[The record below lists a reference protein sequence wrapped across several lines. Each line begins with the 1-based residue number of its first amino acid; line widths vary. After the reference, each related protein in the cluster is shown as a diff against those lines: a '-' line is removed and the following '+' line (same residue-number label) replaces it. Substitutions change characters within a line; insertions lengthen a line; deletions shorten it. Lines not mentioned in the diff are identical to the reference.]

1 MACDLTAGRLW
12 ECKEQVG
19 GIKTV
24 YFADFG
30 DLTGLTVG
38 TGADAGKIT
47 TGLTGKTLYRYEL
60 PDYTGNLTETLTA
73 SAESGTLFY
82 EQALEITLHKLRA
95 ADSDE
100 IKLLAKGR
108 PHCIVVD
115 NNDNQLLL
123 GFQKGLNVTTVA
135 GQTGTAAGDLSGYV
149 LSFTASEV
157 QAAPFVTDAISNATI
172 VSS

>member
-1 MACDLTAGRLW
+1 MACDLTSGRLW

-30 DLTGLTVG
+30 DLTGLTVSN
-38 TGADAGKIT
+38 GAIS

-115 NNDNQLLL
+115 NNYNKLLL

-157 QAAPFVTDAISNATI
+157 QAAPFVTDDISNAT
-172 VSS
+172 VVTS

>member
-30 DLTGLTVG
+30 DLTGLTVSNG
-38 TGADAGKIT
+38 VISS
-47 TGLTGKTLYRYEL
+47 GLTGKTLYKYEL

-135 GQTGTAAGDLSGYV
+135 GQTGTQAGDLSGYV

-157 QAAPFVTDAISNATI
+157 QAAPFVTDDISNATI
-172 VSS
+172 VTS

>member
-30 DLTGLTVG
+30 DLTGLTVSN
-38 TGADAGKIT
+38 GAIS

-123 GFQKGLNVTTVA
+123 
-135 GQTGTAAGDLSGYV
+135 
-149 LSFTASEV
+149 
-157 QAAPFVTDAISNATI
+157 
-172 VSS
+172 

>member
-1 MACDLTAGRLW
+1 MACDLTSGRLW
-12 ECKEQVG
+12 ECKEQIG

-30 DLTGLTVG
+30 DLTGLTV
-38 TGADAGKIT
+38 TNGAIS
-47 TGLTGKTLYRYEL
+47 TGLTGKTLYKYEL
-60 PDYTGNLTETLTA
+60 PEYTGNITETLTS
-73 SAESGTLFY
+73 SAEAGTLFY

-100 IKLLAKGR
+100 IKLLAAGR
-108 PHCIVVD
+108 PHAIVVD
-115 NNDNQLLL
+115 NNDNALLL

-135 GQTGTAAGDLSGYV
+135 GQTGTGAGDLSGYV
-149 LSFTASEV
+149 LSFTASEKT
-157 QAAPFVTDAISNATI
+157 AAPFVTDDISNATI

>member
-30 DLTGLTVG
+30 DLTGLTVTNG
-38 TGADAGKIT
+38 VISS
-47 TGLTGKTLYRYEL
+47 GLTGKTLYKYEL

-135 GQTGTAAGDLSGYV
+135 GQTGTGAGDLSGYV

-157 QAAPFVTDAISNATI
+157 QAAPFVTDAITTANGVNI
-172 VSS
+172 ISS

>member
-30 DLTGLTVG
+30 DLTGLTVSNG
-38 TGADAGKIT
+38 TIT

-115 NNDNQLLL
+115 NNDNKLLL

-157 QAAPFVTDAISNATI
+157 QAAPFVTDDISNAT
-172 VSS
+172 VVTS

>member
-1 MACDLTAGRLW
+1 MACDLTSGRLW

-30 DLTGLTVG
+30 DLTGLTVSN
-38 TGADAGKIT
+38 GAIS

-115 NNDNQLLL
+115 NNDNKLLL

-149 LSFTASEV
+149 FSFTASEV
-157 QAAPFVTDAISNATI
+157 QAAPFVTDDISNAT
-172 VSS
+172 VVTS

>member
-1 MACDLTAGRLW
+1 MACDLTSGRLW
-12 ECKEQVG
+12 ECKEQIG

-30 DLTGLTVG
+30 DLTGLTV
-38 TGADAGKIT
+38 TNGAIS
-47 TGLTGKTLYRYEL
+47 TGLTGKTLYKYEL
-60 PDYTGNLTETLTA
+60 PEYTGNITETLTS
-73 SAESGTLFY
+73 SAEAGTLFY

-100 IKLLAKGR
+100 IKLLAAGR
-108 PHCIVVD
+108 PHAIVVD
-115 NNDNQLLL
+115 NNDNKLLL

-149 LSFTASEV
+149 LSFTASEKT
-157 QAAPFVTDAISNATI
+157 AAPFVTDAITTANGVVIITS
-172 VSS
+172 

>member
-30 DLTGLTVG
+30 DLTGLTVSNG
-38 TGADAGKIT
+38 VISS
-47 TGLTGKTLYRYEL
+47 GLTGKTLYKYEL

-135 GQTGTAAGDLSGYV
+135 GQTGTQAGDLSGYV

-157 QAAPFVTDAISNATI
+157 QAAPFVTDDILNATI

>member
-30 DLTGLTVG
+30 GLTGLTVSNG
-38 TGADAGKIT
+38 VISS
-47 TGLTGKTLYRYEL
+47 GLTGKTLYKYEL

-82 EQALEITLHKLRA
+82 EQVLEITLHKLRA

-135 GQTGTAAGDLSGYV
+135 GQTGTSAGDLSGYV

>member
-47 TGLTGKTLYRYEL
+47 TGLTGKLFTDTNY
-60 PDYTGNLTETLTA
+60 PTIQET
-73 SAESGTLFY
+73 
-82 EQALEITLHKLRA
+82 
-95 ADSDE
+95 
-100 IKLLAKGR
+100 
-108 PHCIVVD
+108 
-115 NNDNQLLL
+115 
-123 GFQKGLNVTTVA
+123 
-135 GQTGTAAGDLSGYV
+135 
-149 LSFTASEV
+149 
-157 QAAPFVTDAISNATI
+157 
-172 VSS
+172 

>member
-1 MACDLTAGRLW
+1 MACDLTSGRLW

-30 DLTGLTVG
+30 DLTGLAVSNG
-38 TGADAGKIT
+38 TIT

-115 NNDNQLLL
+115 NNDNKLLL

-157 QAAPFVTDAISNATI
+157 QAAPFVTDDISNAT
-172 VSS
+172 VVTS

>member
-1 MACDLTAGRLW
+1 MACDLTSGRLW

-30 DLTGLTVG
+30 DLTGLTVSN
-38 TGADAGKIT
+38 GAIS

-95 ADSDE
+95 VDSDE

-108 PHCIVVD
+108 PHIIVKD
-115 NNDNQLLL
+115 NNDNLLLL
-123 GFQKGLNVTTVA
+123 GKIKGMNVTTVA
-135 GQTGTAAGDLSGYV
+135 GQSGTAAGDMSGYV
-149 LSFTASEV
+149 LSFTGSEYD
-157 QAAPFVTDAISNATI
+157 AAPFVADLTGASI
-172 VSS
+172 VTTNP

>member
-30 DLTGLTVG
+30 DLTGLTVSN
-38 TGADAGKIT
+38 GAIS

-135 GQTGTAAGDLSGYV
+135 GQTGTQAGDLSGYV

-157 QAAPFVTDAISNATI
+157 QAAPFVTDDISNATI

>member
-1 MACDLTAGRLW
+1 MACDLTSGRLW

-30 DLTGLTVG
+30 DLTGLTVSN
-38 TGADAGKIT
+38 GAIS

-60 PDYTGNLTETLTA
+60 PDYTGNLPETLTA

-115 NNDNQLLL
+115 NNDNKLLL

-157 QAAPFVTDAISNATI
+157 QAAPFVTDDISNAT
-172 VSS
+172 VVTS

>member
-1 MACDLTAGRLW
+1 MACDLTSGRLW
-12 ECKEQVG
+12 ECKEQIG

-30 DLTGLTVG
+30 DLTGLTV
-38 TGADAGKIT
+38 TNGAIS
-47 TGLTGKTLYRYEL
+47 TGLTGKTLYKYEL
-60 PDYTGNLTETLTA
+60 PEYTGNITETLTS
-73 SAESGTLFY
+73 SAEAGTLFY

-100 IKLLAKGR
+100 IKLLAAGR
-108 PHCIVVD
+108 PHAIVVD
-115 NNDNQLLL
+115 NNDNALLL

-149 LSFTASEV
+149 LSFTASEKT
-157 QAAPFVTDAISNATI
+157 AAPFVTDAITTANGVVIITS
-172 VSS
+172 

>member
-30 DLTGLTVG
+30 DLTGLTVSNG
-38 TGADAGKIT
+38 VISS
-47 TGLTGKTLYRYEL
+47 GLTGKTLYKYEL

-172 VSS
+172 VSP

>member
-1 MACDLTAGRLW
+1 MACDLTSGRLW

-30 DLTGLTVG
+30 DLTGLTVSN
-38 TGADAGKIT
+38 GAIS

-115 NNDNQLLL
+115 NNDNKLLL

-157 QAAPFVTDAISNATI
+157 DAAPFVTDDISNATI
-172 VSS
+172 VTS

>member
-1 MACDLTAGRLW
+1 MACDLTAGRIW

-30 DLTGLTVG
+30 DLTGLTVSN
-38 TGADAGKIT
+38 GAIS

-135 GQTGTAAGDLSGYV
+135 GQTGTQAGDLSGYV

>member
-30 DLTGLTVG
+30 DLTGLTVSNG
-38 TGADAGKIT
+38 VISS
-47 TGLTGKTLYRYEL
+47 GLTGKTLYKYEL

-82 EQALEITLHKLRA
+82 EQAIEITLHKLRA

>member
-1 MACDLTAGRLW
+1 MACDLTAGRIW

-30 DLTGLTVG
+30 DLTGLTVSN
-38 TGADAGKIT
+38 GAIS

>member
-1 MACDLTAGRLW
+1 MACDLTSGRLW

-30 DLTGLTVG
+30 DLTGLTVSN
-38 TGADAGKIT
+38 GAIS

-73 SAESGTLFY
+73 SAESGSIFY

-95 ADSDE
+95 VDSDE

-108 PHCIVVD
+108 PHIIVKD
-115 NNDNQLLL
+115 NNDNLLLL
-123 GFQKGLNVTTVA
+123 GRIKGMNVTTVA
-135 GQTGTAAGDLSGYV
+135 GQSGTAAGDMSGYV
-149 LSFTASEV
+149 LSFTGSEYD
-157 QAAPFVTDAISNATI
+157 AAPFVADLTGASI
-172 VSS
+172 VTTNP

>member
-30 DLTGLTVG
+30 DLTGLTVSNG
-38 TGADAGKIT
+38 VISS
-47 TGLTGKTLYRYEL
+47 GLTGKTLYKYEL

-135 GQTGTAAGDLSGYV
+135 GQSGTAAGDLSGYV

>member
-30 DLTGLTVG
+30 DLTGLTVSN
-38 TGADAGKIT
+38 GAIS

-157 QAAPFVTDAISNATI
+157 QAAPFVTDDISNATI

>member
-1 MACDLTAGRLW
+1 MACDLTSGRLW

-30 DLTGLTVG
+30 DLTGLTVSN
-38 TGADAGKIT
+38 GAIS

-115 NNDNQLLL
+115 NNDNKLLL

-135 GQTGTAAGDLSGYV
+135 GQTGTGAGDLSGYV

-157 QAAPFVTDAISNATI
+157 QAAPFVTDDISNAT
-172 VSS
+172 VVTS

>member
-30 DLTGLTVG
+30 DLTGLAVTNGV
-38 TGADAGKIT
+38 IS
-47 TGLTGKTLYRYEL
+47 TGLTGKTLYKYEL

-157 QAAPFVTDAISNATI
+157 QAAPFVTDSISNATI
-172 VSS
+172 VTS

>member
-1 MACDLTAGRLW
+1 MACDLTSGRLW
-12 ECKEQVG
+12 ECKEQIG

-30 DLTGLTVG
+30 DLTGLTVSN
-38 TGADAGKIT
+38 GAIS

-115 NNDNQLLL
+115 NNDNKLLL

-157 QAAPFVTDAISNATI
+157 DAAPFVTDDISNATI
-172 VSS
+172 VTS

>member
-1 MACDLTAGRLW
+1 MACDLTSGRLW
-12 ECKEQVG
+12 ECKEQIG

-30 DLTGLTVG
+30 DLTGLTV
-38 TGADAGKIT
+38 TNGAIS
-47 TGLTGKTLYRYEL
+47 TGLTGKTLYKYEL
-60 PDYTGNLTETLTA
+60 PEYTGNITETLTS
-73 SAESGTLFY
+73 SAEAGTLFY

-100 IKLLAKGR
+100 IKLLAAGR
-108 PHCIVVD
+108 PHAIVVD
-115 NNDNQLLL
+115 NNDNKLLL

-149 LSFTASEV
+149 LRFTASEKT
-157 QAAPFVTDAISNATI
+157 AAPFVTDAITTANGVVIITS
-172 VSS
+172 

>member
-30 DLTGLTVG
+30 DLTGLTVSNG
-38 TGADAGKIT
+38 VISS
-47 TGLTGKTLYRYEL
+47 GLTGKTLYKYEL

-135 GQTGTAAGDLSGYV
+135 GQTGTAAGELSGYV

-157 QAAPFVTDAISNATI
+157 QAAPFVTDDISNATI

>member
-30 DLTGLTVG
+30 DLTGLTVSNG
-38 TGADAGKIT
+38 VISS
-47 TGLTGKTLYRYEL
+47 GLTGKTLYKYEL

>member
-1 MACDLTAGRLW
+1 MACDLTSGRLW

-30 DLTGLTVG
+30 DLSGLTVTDG
-38 TGADAGKIT
+38 EIASGA
-47 TGLTGKTLYRYEL
+47 LSGKTLYQYQL

-115 NNDNQLLL
+115 NNDNKLLL

-157 QAAPFVTDAISNATI
+157 QAAPFVTDDISNAT
-172 VSS
+172 VVTS

>member
-30 DLTGLTVG
+30 DLTGLTVSN
-38 TGADAGKIT
+38 GAIS

-172 VSS
+172 ISS